1 MTLLQK
7 EEKKER
13 ETERQREV
21 SNKIPHD
28 RFPTRD
34 FARMEAVSETARFNT
49 SRRAVLT

>member
-7 EEKKER
+7 EEKRER

-34 FARMEAVSETARFNT
+34 FARMEAETARFNT
-49 SRRAVLT
+49 PRRAVLT